1 MATSANTDAVP
12 PGYTPPRLANSGRR
26 RRAVISLTPLIDV
39 VFILLVF
46 FMLASSFL
54 DWRTI
59 DLAAPTSAGAGSAM
73 TGAMLLEIRPDGL
86 RLSGHMVTLD
96 EAERKIM
103 AKVREK
109 ADQRVLIKPADG
121 VALQDTVSVLDRLS
135 AAGVA
140 NMSFVRS
147 GSR

>member
-1 MATSANTDAVP
+1 MDEGLPDYA
-12 PGYTPPRLANSGRR
+12 PPRLANSGRR
-26 RRAVISLTPLIDV
+26 RRSVISLTPLIDV

-59 DLAAPTSAGAGSAM
+59 DLAAPASAGAGASM
-73 TGAMLLEIRPDGL
+73 TGAMLLEVRQDGL
-86 RLSGHMVTLD
+86 RLSGHMVSLD
-96 EAERKIM
+96 EAESRIM

-109 ADQRVLIKPADG
+109 PDQRVLIKPADG
-121 VALQDTVSVLDRLS
+121 VVLQDTVRVLDRLS

-140 NMSFVRS
+140 NMSFVRT

>member
-1 MATSANTDAVP
+1 MDVGP
-12 PGYTPPRLANSGRR
+12 PGYAPPRLANSGRR

-59 DLAAPTSAGAGSAM
+59 DLNAPASAGAGSEM
-73 TGAMLLEIRPDGL
+73 TGAMLLEVRPDGL
-86 RLSGHMVTLD
+86 RLSGHTLTLD

-109 ADQRVLIKPADG
+109 ADQRVLIKPVDG
-121 VALQDTVSVLDRLS
+121 VALQDTVTVLDRLS
-135 AAGVA
+135 AAGVT
-140 NMSFVRS
+140 NMSFMRT
-147 GSR
+147 GGR